1 MLLRRAYFQT
11 PPFPTALRHTELTAS
26 AVTSSILT
34 QNGWKSYG
42 YAETSH
48 IFLLS
53 VYFFSIVEKYF
64 FLIKHIKDLY

>member
-11 PPFPTALRHTELTAS
+11 LPFPTALRNTELTAS
-26 AVTSSILT
+26 AAASSILT
-34 QNGWKSYG
+34 QNGWKLYG

-53 VYFFSIVEKYF
+53 VHFFSIVEKYF
-64 FLIKHIKDLY
+64 FFNKAH